1 MESSDDEYDRWLLLL
16 SDILAEPLSVEFAL
30 FIILILFMLVCSA
43 FISGAEVA
51 FFSLSPQDIQALED
65 KKNSASTRSLRLLEK
80 PKRLLATI
88 LIANNFINVAIII
101 FSTWLVSRHLD
112 IASFPY
118 LGLFIETIIVTFM
131 IIFFGEVVP
140 KVFASA
146 NNLKLVAMMTVP
158 LLFLR
163 GLFDPLSKLM
173 VSSSKF
179 IEKRIKKYQTSQSLS
194 LEDINQAIDLA
205 VNADASE
212 QEVGILKGIV
222 TFGNISVKQIMRSRV
237 DMVAFDIGMKFTD
250 LLIIVK
256 ESGFSRI
263 PVYSGDFDKIL
274 GILYVKDLLKYIDN
288 DDSYKWQDLIRPSFF
303 VPESKK
309 IYDLLKEFQSRRI
322 HMAIAVDEYGGTA
335 GLVTL
340 EDIMEEVIGEIKDE
354 RDEADEIHYSKIDD
368 QNYIFEGKTL
378 LNDICK
384 VINVS
389 AGSFDEVK
397 GDSDSL
403 AGLVLELV
411 GEIPIKN
418 TETSFKNF
426 KFTVISVGEN
436 RIRRV
441 KITVLPIDEK
451 VNAD

>member
-1 MESSDDEYDRWLLLL
+1 M
-16 SDILAEPLSVEFAL
+16 
-30 FIILILFMLVCSA
+30 
-43 FISGAEVA
+43 
-51 FFSLSPQDIQALED
+51 
-65 KKNSASTRSLRLLEK
+65 
-80 PKRLLATI
+80 
-88 LIANNFINVAIII
+88 
-101 FSTWLVSRHLD
+101 
-112 IASFPY
+112 
-118 LGLFIETIIVTFM
+118 
-131 IIFFGEVVP
+131 
-140 KVFASA
+140 
-146 NNLKLVAMMTVP
+146 
-158 LLFLR
+158 
-163 GLFDPLSKLM
+163 
-173 VSSSKF
+173 
-179 IEKRIKKYQTSQSLS
+179 
-194 LEDINQAIDLA
+194 
-205 VNADASE
+205 
-212 QEVGILKGIV
+212 
-222 TFGNISVKQIMRSRV
+222 
-237 DMVAFDIGMKFTD
+237 
-250 LLIIVK
+250 
-256 ESGFSRI
+256 
-263 PVYSGDFDKIL
+263 
-274 GILYVKDLLKYIDN
+274 GILYVKDILKYIDN